1 MARDNKSFYW
11 KISSANVLSDGML
24 KEVSYGD
31 FALMTALKNKPPE
44 SRYNHQ
50 KHNEFK

>member
-1 MARDNKSFYW
+1 MAKGNKGFYW

-31 FALMTALKNKPPE
+31 FALMSALKNKPPE
-44 SRYNHQ
+44 LKNKHQ
-50 KHNEFK
+50 NLNEFR